1 MIDLRRLRY
10 FVALAEELHFGRAAQ
25 RLHLSQPSLT
35 QQVQKLESEVGA
47 LLLTRTRRTVALTD
61 AGRAFFE
68 RARVVLEEMERAVSS
83 AKASAAGKVGEL
95 AIGYAAPA
103 DLRIVPRLV
112 PRFREQ
118 YPHIRLTLHHLGG
131 ARLVEALKDDRV
143 RVAILRAPID
153 EPGIETI
160 TVARERL
167 VAVVPEDHPL
177 AHKRRI
183 RFKDLAR
190 LPMIFFPR
198 WLSPK
203 YFDSVAQL
211 CLELGGFTLAPS
223 QDVETSQTALA
234 LVAAGMGVSLQP
246 DSIKV
251 LQRSGVKY
259 LDISDS
265 PLCAEMAMAYRTGDR
280 SKVLENFLTLVS
292 SPPHLPTGRGRP
304 LRSPPAGRPS

>member
-1 MIDLRRLRY
+1 MIDSRRLHY
-10 FVALAEELHFGRAAQ
+10 FVALAEELHFARAAQ

-35 QQVQKLESEVGA
+35 QQIQKLESEVGVM
-47 LLLTRTRRTVALTD
+47 LLARSRRAVSLTD
-61 AGRAFFE
+61 AGRAFLD

-103 DLRIVPRLV
+103 DLQIVPHLV
-112 PRFREQ
+112 PRFRMK
-118 YPHIRLTLHHLGG
+118 YPDIRLTLHHLGG
-131 ARLVEALKDDRV
+131 ASLVEALKDDRV
-143 RVAILRAPID
+143 RVAILRGPLD

-160 TVARERL
+160 TLARERL
-167 VAVVPEDHPL
+167 VAVVQESHPL
-177 AHKRRI
+177 ANRSRI
-183 RFKDLAR
+183 RFKNLAH

-223 QDVETSQTALA
+223 QEVETSQTALA

-251 LQRSGVKY
+251 LQRSGVRY

-265 PLCAEMAMAYRTGDR
+265 PPCAEMALAYRRGDR
-280 SKVLENFLTLVS
+280 SKVLDNFLGLV
-292 SPPHLPTGRGRP
+292 TG
-304 LRSPPAGRPS
+304 SAIAAKEDS

>member
-1 MIDLRRLRY
+1 
-10 FVALAEELHFGRAAQ
+10 
-25 RLHLSQPSLT
+25 
-35 QQVQKLESEVGA
+35 
-47 LLLTRTRRTVALTD
+47 
-61 AGRAFFE
+61 
-68 RARVVLEEMERAVSS
+68 
-83 AKASAAGKVGEL
+83 
-95 AIGYAAPA
+95 
-103 DLRIVPRLV
+103 
-112 PRFREQ
+112 
-118 YPHIRLTLHHLGG
+118 
-131 ARLVEALKDDRV
+131 
-143 RVAILRAPID
+143 
-153 EPGIETI
+153 
-160 TVARERL
+160 
-167 VAVVPEDHPL
+167 
-177 AHKRRI
+177 
-183 RFKDLAR
+183 
-190 LPMIFFPR
+190 MIFFPR

-265 PLCAEMAMAYRTGDR
+265 PLCAEMALAYRTGDR

>member
-1 MIDLRRLRY
+1 MIDSRRLRY
-10 FVALAEELHFGRAAQ
+10 FVTLAEELHFARAAQ

-35 QQVQKLESEVGA
+35 QQMQKLESEVGV
-47 LLLTRTRRTVALTD
+47 LLLARNRRTVAMTD
-61 AGRAFFE
+61 AGRAFLD

-95 AIGYAAPA
+95 FIGYAAPA
-103 DLRIVPRLV
+103 DLRIVPYLV
-112 PRFREQ
+112 PRFREK
-118 YPHIRLTLHHLGG
+118 YPDIRLTLRHLGG
-131 ARLVEALKDDRV
+131 ASLIEALKDDRV
-143 RVAILRAPID
+143 RVAILRGPID

-160 TVARERL
+160 TIARERL
-167 VAVVPEDHPL
+167 VAVVPESHSL
-177 AHKRRI
+177 AGRTRI
-183 RFKDLAR
+183 RFKDFAD

-246 DSIKV
+246 ASIKV
-251 LQRSGVKY
+251 LQRKGVRY

-265 PLCAEMAMAYRTGDR
+265 PPCAEMALAHRKGDR
-280 SKVLENFLTLVS
+280 SKVLDNFLGLVT
-292 SPPHLPTGRGRP
+292 SPASNLGGARVT
-304 LRSPPAGRPS
+304 